1 MQGSY
6 TASIIDEDYRKE
18 QMYKKR
24 KRNKCKDKPCEECVA
39 FSVCTEVE
47 EENEKMD

>member
-6 TASIIDEDYRKE
+6 TARQIDRDYRKE

-24 KRNKCKDKPCEECVA
+24 NKCKEKSCKDCVA

-47 EENEKMD
+47 RKNIC